1 VTFRQVIEQERRWV
15 PFRHTLSKEDQE
27 VFDRM
32 FACAKQ
38 QVQAEV
44 QLGWPWGFKTVRMAV
59 LVEHEKRGGE
69 YEQFSTLSRSM
80 TYATCRPRIWRNG
93 STAERISRDFSNYSG
108 ATASRWC
115 PCEP

>member
-1 VTFRQVIEQERRWV
+1 V
-15 PFRHTLSKEDQE
+15 PFRHALWKEDQE

-44 QLGWPWGFKTVRMAV
+44 QLGWPRGFETVRMAV
-59 LVEHEKRGGE
+59 LVEHEKRE
-69 YEQFSTLSRSM
+69 EEDEQSWTLSRSM

-93 STAERISRDFSNYSG
+93 STAERISRDLDNYSG

-115 PCEP
+115 PCES

>member
-1 VTFRQVIEQERRWV
+1 MVTFRQVIEQERRWV

-59 LVEHEKRGGE
+59 LVEHEKRGGVWTILDVVE
-69 YEQFSTLSRSM
+69 VNDIRYM
-80 TYATCRPRIWRNG
+80 P
-93 STAERISRDFSNYSG
+93 
-108 ATASRWC
+108 ASDLAQRLYRRADIAGLRQLLRRYGEPLV